1 MTYVLII
8 SILSTTSPS
17 ITTAE
22 YNSKE
27 ACIKA
32 GESFKETM
40 GWYSVRYNCS
50 EKG

>member
-1 MTYVLII
+1 MTYILII
-8 SILSTTSPS
+8 SILANSPS

-40 GWYSVRYNCS
+40 GWWSVKYNCS